1 MQGGGVKQ
9 FHGNNLF
16 FHQKFKLLNFA
27 PNTLKHMKNVE
38 IFFLISPPSP
48 SPHPTLPL
56 YSITRTKSIQQE
68 IILDMTLFFIYSQI
82 EFDCIIQDV
91 FQILYNKIKRKKKF
105 QKKN

>member
-1 MQGGGVKQ
+1 M
-9 FHGNNLF
+9 
-16 FHQKFKLLNFA
+16 
-27 PNTLKHMKNVE
+27 LKY
-38 IFFLISPPSP
+38 FFLISPPSP

-91 FQILYNKIKRKKKF
+91 FQILYNKIKRKKNI